1 MQEFDVIVVGGGPVG
16 LTLAG
21 ELRLAGLQVA
31 VVERRRERV
40 QQSRALTLHGRT
52 LEMLG
57 LRGLAGRFLARGMK
71 IPQGHFAV
79 LPTRLDFSVFETDH
93 PYTLFIPQAV
103 TEQLLEERA
112 LELGVEILRGVEVRE
127 LRTSTEDVTLQAVRE
142 DQPLQMRA
150 RYVVGADGARSIVR
164 QQAGIDF
171 PGVPATRTLCLADVV
186 LAHPP
191 AQQVYAGCNAAGL
204 MMVAPLGDGRH
215 HRIVLMDAEH
225 GGIPLAKPVTLEE
238 IATSAQ
244 RIAGI
249 DFGPRDA
256 IWLSR
261 FADETRLAAQYR
273 QGRILLAGDAAHIHM
288 PAGGQGMNV
297 GMQDAMNLGWKLA
310 AVLRGE
316 APDALLD
323 SYHHERHPV
332 GEALYNN
339 TLAQTALMSQFDPR
353 GLALRDA
360 VSQLIRAPEANRML
374 ASQLSGFGVTYGV
387 ALTTLPAGLPRGLSL
402 AAGWTGRR
410 LPDQPLH
417 LDNNGHSNDIPTL
430 HQQLHSG
437 QWLWW
442 DLSPSG
448 TAVVPPDGLP
458 ARTRVLRAH
467 PLQAMAELVGI
478 RALLVRPDGYADF
491 ALTDTTA

>member
-21 ELRLAGLQVA
+21 ELRLAGLRVA

-57 LRGLAGRFLARGMK
+57 LRGLAGRFLARGVK

-127 LRTSTEDVTLQAVRE
+127 LQASATSVTLQAVRGG
-142 DQPLQMRA
+142 QALQLQA
-150 RYVVGADGARSIVR
+150 PYVVGADGARSIVR

-171 PGVPATRTLCLADVV
+171 PGVPDTSTLCLADVE

-191 AQQVYAGCNAAGL
+191 AQQVYAGCTAAGL

-215 HRIVLMDAEH
+215 HRIVLMDAER
-225 GGIPLAKPVTLEE
+225 GSVPLAEPVTLEE
-238 IATSAQ
+238 ISTSAR

-273 QGRILLAGDAAHIHM
+273 QGRLLLAGDAAHIHM

-310 AVLRGE
+310 SVLRGE
-316 APDALLD
+316 APDTLLD

-332 GEALYNN
+332 GKSLYDN

-360 VSQLIRAPEANRML
+360 VSQLIRSPEANRML
-374 ASQLSGFGVTYGV
+374 ASQLSGFGVAYGT
-387 ALTTLPAGLPRGLSL
+387 ALAPLPTRLPPGLSP
-402 AAGWTGRR
+402 ASGWTGRR
-410 LPDQPLH
+410 LPDQPLRMTDQGNSH
-417 LDNNGHSNDIPTL
+417 DSTTL
-430 HQQLHSG
+430 HQQLHTG

-442 DLSPSG
+442 DLSPG
-448 TAVVPPDGLP
+448 GAAVVPPDGLP
-458 ARTRVLRAH
+458 ARTRVLRA
-467 PLQAMAELVGI
+467 PPVKATAELAGI
-478 RALLVRPDGYADF
+478 RAMLVRPDGYADF
-491 ALTDTTA
+491 AFTDTTA

>member
-171 PGVPATRTLCLADVV
+171 AGVPATRTLCLADVV

-225 GGIPLAKPVTLEE
+225 GGIPLAEPVTLEE

-360 VSQLIRAPEANRML
+360 VSQLIRSPEANRML
-374 ASQLSGFGVTYGV
+374 ASQLSGFGVTYDV

-410 LPDQPLH
+410 LPDQPLR
-417 LDNNGHSNDIPTL
+417 LDNNGNSNDIPTL

-448 TAVVPPDGLP
+448 AAVVQPDGLP

-467 PLQAMAELVGI
+467 PVQAMAELVGI
-478 RALLVRPDGYADF
+478 HALLVRPDGYADF

>member
-16 LTLAG
+16 LTLAS

-57 LRGLAGRFLARGMK
+57 LRGLAGRFLARGVK

-79 LPTRLDFSVFETDH
+79 LPTRLDFSVFETEH
-93 PYTLFIPQAV
+93 PYTLFIPQAM

-112 LELGVEILRGVEVRE
+112 LELGVEIMRGVEVRE
-127 LRTSTEDVTLQAVRE
+127 LQSSTEGVALQAVRA
-142 DQPLQMRA
+142 DQPLQLRA
-150 RYVVGADGARSIVR
+150 PYVVGADGARSIVR

-215 HRIVLMDAEH
+215 HRIVLMDAER
-225 GGIPLAKPVTLEE
+225 GSIPLTEPVTLEE
-238 IATSAQ
+238 ITTSAR

-261 FADETRLAAQYR
+261 FADETRLATQYR
-273 QGRILLAGDAAHIHM
+273 QGRFLLAGDAAHIHM

-316 APDALLD
+316 APDTLLD
-323 SYHHERHPV
+323 SYHQERHPV
-332 GEALYNN
+332 GEALYHN

-353 GLALRDA
+353 GLALRDT
-360 VSQLIRAPEANRML
+360 VSQLVRSPEANHML
-374 ASQLSGFGVTYGV
+374 ASQLSGFGVAYGASLSTPPV
-387 ALTTLPAGLPRGLSL
+387 GLPSGLSL
-402 AAGWTGRR
+402 ALGWTGRR
-410 LPDQPLH
+410 LPDQPLRME
-417 LDNNGHSNDIPTL
+417 DQGNSTDTTL
-430 HQQLHSG
+430 HQQMRNG

-442 DLSPSG
+442 DLSPHD
-448 TAVVPPDGLP
+448 TPVTPPDGLP
-458 ARTRVLRAH
+458 ARARALRAR
-467 PLQAMAELVGI
+467 PAQARGELAGI
-478 RALLVRPDGYADF
+478 RAMLVRPDGYADF